1 MSSIYNPQ
9 QAFFFDINN
18 QRNNTNDNIAQ
29 ARAGIV
35 SILATIANIKGN
47 WANAMAALT
56 PEQVANIN
64 YFLNIDPSNP
74 ITLTSWQT
82 LDDDRVPTT

>member
-1 MSSIYNPQ
+1 MPSIYNPQ

-56 PEQVANIN
+56 PEQIDTIN

>member
-1 MSSIYNPQ
+1 MSIYNPQ

-56 PEQVANIN
+56 PEQIDTIN

>member
-1 MSSIYNPQ
+1 MSIYNPQ

-18 QRNNTNDNIAQ
+18 QRNSTNDSIAQ

-47 WANAMAALT
+47 WTNAMAALT
-56 PEQVANIN
+56 PEQVATIN

-74 ITLTSWQT
+74 ITLASWQT